1 MAESPTRVVNV
12 DGRRRRPWA
21 LSTREKIL
29 AAAVEEIAAVGLER
43 ARLSEIAKRANMT
56 AGSVYTW
63 FENKEDLFRAALEN
77 ALSKLVDH
85 VTENLSDTPLDT
97 AAWLISVAPG
107 LARPDSSEGPAI
119 SQMLLVEAYYA
130 AWRDPAARKVLEA
143 GIQRQFHMYRDVVD
157 RAKASGH
164 MVKDIDSDSLATL
177 MLALPAGMSLVNAA
191 GVPTVDSSAWIS
203 IFRRIAA
210 AFAA

>member
-29 AAAVEEIAAVGLER
+29 AAAVQEIAAVGLER

-77 ALSKLVDH
+77 ALSKHVDH
-85 VTENLSDTPLDT
+85 VTENLKDTPLDT

-107 LARPDSSEGPAI
+107 MVPALETDGPAVN
-119 SQMLLVEAYYA
+119 QMLLVEAYYA
-130 AWRDPAARKVLEA
+130 AWRDPAARKVLET
-143 GIQRQFHMYRDVVD
+143 GIHRQLQMYRNVVD
-157 RAKASGH
+157 RAKASGR
-164 MVKDIDSDSLATL
+164 MVDDIDSDSLATL

-191 GVPTVDSSAWIS
+191 GVPAIDSSSWIS